1 MSTDTSTSSSTVAI
15 FARLFDPDRIELSP
29 DLAAM
34 LLKIT
39 FDQQDRDRMHEL
51 AARNREA
58 GLTPEEEAELDSYL
72 QVGCLLDVMHAR
84 ARVAQRKSVTAD

>member
-1 MSTDTSTSSSTVAI
+1 MSTDTSTSVSPVAI
-15 FARLFDPDRIELSP
+15 FARLFDPERIELSP
-29 DLAAM
+29 ETADT

-39 FDQQDRDRMHEL
+39 FDQQERDRMREL

-58 GLTPEEEAELDSYL
+58 RLTAEEEAEFDSYL

-84 ARVAQRKSVTAD
+84 ARAAQRKSVSAG